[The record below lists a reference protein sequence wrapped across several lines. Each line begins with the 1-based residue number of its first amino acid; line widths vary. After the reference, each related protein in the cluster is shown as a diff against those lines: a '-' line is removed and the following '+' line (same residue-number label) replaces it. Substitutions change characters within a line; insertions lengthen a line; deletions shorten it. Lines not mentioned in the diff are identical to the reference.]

1 MEILPIDYANAT
13 DLLDHKLK
21 QPQYAAYAKD
31 RKLKEMLFDDL
42 LRQEMEARRTNA
54 NKI

>member
-42 LRQEMEARRTNA
+42 LRQEMEARRINA